1 MTPTEP
7 RPPSEEERSR
17 LRTLFCGC
25 GPASEAA
32 AVEMV
37 RLGHPTSNLAVL
49 TAEAPRFDAA
59 RALGLAVFKVR
70 ALTAAG
76 IAERLRA
83 GPTRVI
89 FEMGDDHAL
98 ALLLLALRPRFPG
111 TRLFALSTDPGARG
125 ALKRCGATE
134 ILCVPRI
141 AGLLLAA
148 TVTGPRE
155 GPGALPL

>member
-1 MTPTEP
+1 
-7 RPPSEEERSR
+7 
-17 LRTLFCGC
+17 
-25 GPASEAA
+25 
-32 AVEMV
+32 
-37 RLGHPTSNLAVL
+37 L
-49 TAEAPRFDAA
+49 TAEARRFDAA

-76 IAERLRA
+76 IAERVRA

-111 TRLFALSTDPGARG
+111 TRLIALSTNSDARG
-125 ALKRCGATE
+125 ALMRCGATE
-134 ILCVPRI
+134 ILCVRRI

-148 TVTGPRE
+148 TVTGPRV
-155 GPGALPL
+155 GPAELPL